1 MSINRRL
8 DKEDVIYAY
17 NEKLTQQK
25 NEIMPFVAT

>member
-8 DKEDVIYAY
+8 DKEDVIYA
-17 NEKLTQQK
+17 NNGKLTQQK